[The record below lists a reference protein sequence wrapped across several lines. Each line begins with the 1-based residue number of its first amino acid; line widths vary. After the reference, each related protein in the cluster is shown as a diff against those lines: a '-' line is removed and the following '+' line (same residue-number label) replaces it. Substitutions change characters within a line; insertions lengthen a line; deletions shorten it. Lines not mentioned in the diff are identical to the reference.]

1 MRKLL
6 AMVRIEFRNEF
17 SSRMSWVFFLLMPI
31 LFTAAVGTSLRGM
44 QPGEGAVEELLIPIY
59 VRLDDRGPL
68 VEALLGALV
77 EANLQPQEV
86 EVLPEAALGLE
97 VPADFSARLVAGEAA
112 SLTLHTVANSSTS
125 VAAEQAVMAASGRI
139 GGAAQVVHAGLDR
152 ARATGL
158 LETTD
163 EVHDALAS
171 LVGEVLATTANPPV
185 APEVRWPE
193 EVLIAES
200 RDAMSSIEQASAGQL
215 VTWVQITLLGAA
227 EVLVSERQGGTLRR
241 MLVMPVGR
249 ATVLGGKWL
258 ARLSLGLVQMTLL
271 IVVGQVLFGVTWGR
285 DPLAL
290 AVVSFSFALAT
301 SSLGMLLATFVKTPG
316 QANSLVVGLA
326 MTLAALGGAW
336 FSLEVAPPLYRQVVQ
351 ILPSTWAMRA
361 YTDLLVRQASVM
373 QILPHVAV
381 LLGFTTLFG
390 AIAMAR
396 IGRAAGSD

>member
-1 MRKLL
+1 
-6 AMVRIEFRNEF
+6 
-17 SSRMSWVFFLLMPI
+17 
-31 LFTAAVGTSLRGM
+31 
-44 QPGEGAVEELLIPIY
+44 
-59 VRLDDRGPL
+59 
-68 VEALLGALV
+68 
-77 EANLQPQEV
+77 
-86 EVLPEAALGLE
+86 
-97 VPADFSARLVAGEAA
+97 
-112 SLTLHTVANSSTS
+112 
-125 VAAEQAVMAASGRI
+125 
-139 GGAAQVVHAGLDR
+139 
-152 ARATGL
+152 
-158 LETTD
+158 
-163 EVHDALAS
+163 
-171 LVGEVLATTANPPV
+171 
-185 APEVRWPE
+185 
-193 EVLIAES
+193 
-200 RDAMSSIEQASAGQL
+200 MSSIEQASAGQL

-249 ATVLGGKWL
+249 ATVLGGMWL

-271 IVVGQVLFGVTWGR
+271 IVVGQMFFGVTWGR

-301 SSLGMLLATFVKTPG
+301 TSLGMLLATFVKTPG

-381 LLGFTTLFG
+381 LLGFTALFG

-396 IGRAAGSD
+396 FGRAAGSD